1 MEKEISWIPFD
12 VGMPPTSGQEIEVM
26 IAGQVYDAVYT
37 QRNGFL
43 VNEVYINKVEKWRPK
58 KHTKGSQSL

>member
-1 MEKEISWIPFD
+1 MSVCPRLRDK
-12 VGMPPTSGQEIEVM
+12 IEVM
-26 IAGQVYDAVYT
+26 IAGQVYDAVFT

-43 VNEVYINKVEKWRPK
+43 VNEVYINKVDKWRPK

>member
-1 MEKEISWIPFD
+1 MNDWIKWN

-26 IAGQVYDAVYT
+26 IAGQVYDAVFT

-58 KHTKGSQSL
+58 KK

>member
-1 MEKEISWIPFD
+1 MDGMVLENWIKWD
-12 VGMPPTSGQEIEVM
+12 SGMPPTSGQEIEVM

-58 KHTKGSQSL
+58 NMPTKQS